1 MSRNDGGVMRIKE
14 ASLRLHTHSSSFISL
29 VSLVFLLL
37 CKFLVFDTEEF
48 SYWCLGG
55 FCFFFYSEGLT
66 AIIEK

>member
-48 SYWCLGG
+48 SY
-55 FCFFFYSEGLT
+55 
-66 AIIEK
+66 